1 MVTNKWA
8 IGHWCFL
15 FSYLLEPDFV
25 YGLGPVPFFRAGPV
39 FFSFRACD
47 VKMFFGFF
55 LLLYLSFFPFWMLLS
70 GSSLFLLMGP
80 IPLQEKAAT
89 SFLANPML
97 ASFQAIP
104 QGFSLY
110 RRFFFGEAGLTFP

>member
-1 MVTNKWA
+1 
-8 IGHWCFL
+8 
-15 FSYLLEPDFV
+15 
-25 YGLGPVPFFRAGPV
+25 
-39 FFSFRACD
+39 
-47 VKMFFGFF
+47 
-55 LLLYLSFFPFWMLLS
+55 
-70 GSSLFLLMGP
+70 MGP
-80 IPLQEKAAT
+80 IPLQGKAAT